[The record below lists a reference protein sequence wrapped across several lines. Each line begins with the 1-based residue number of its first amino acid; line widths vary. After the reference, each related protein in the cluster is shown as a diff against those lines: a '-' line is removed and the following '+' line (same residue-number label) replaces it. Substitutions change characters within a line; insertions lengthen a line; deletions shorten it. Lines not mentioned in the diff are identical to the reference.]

1 MLRIKS
7 LVTFL
12 PLSLSTLFR
21 LSSLDPNVNG
31 VAVLDSVVEVD
42 IFRLTFRVNVGIS
55 ANGNNLMKSFDILS
69 GTNK

>member
-1 MLRIKS
+1 

-12 PLSLSTLFR
+12 LRNLSILFH

-31 VAVLDSVVEVD
+31 VVVLASVAEVA

-55 ANGNNLMKSFDILS
+55 AANKNSMKPFSTLS
-69 GTNK
+69 EMSK